1 VDSATAMNR
10 HREGKITLR
19 SYSADA
25 APLPKVDS
33 KLHSGTLGR
42 GRAVQER
49 CSHANCALTSRLVRV
64 ASTFFLLDS
73 NPLHNSNVT
82 VSGKIGEGFHSAA
95 GMGPFNLKAV
105 NFWPYSD
112 A

>member
-1 VDSATAMNR
+1 MKR
-10 HREGKITLR
+10 HREGKLMLR
-19 SYSADA
+19 SYKVDA
-25 APLPKVDS
+25 APNPKVDS
-33 KLHSGTLGR
+33 KLHPGHSEEAALFESG
-42 GRAVQER
+42 V
-49 CSHANCALTSRLVRV
+49 SHANCALTSRLVRF

-73 NPLHNSNVT
+73 CPLHNSDVT